1 MVKNQKA
8 CFLNRK
14 ERQGEQYVNFLTH
27 YTYDILNELN
37 TYGAV
42 LVYFY
47 LCSLKPHTYDGK
59 KKGNETLTY
68 DKPYELSPKA
78 LKQIYPD
85 HDENTFR
92 SGINR
97 LIEVGI
103 LRQIQGDIYLF
114 DDIPLKYRVKTYD
127 EMKEIQQMSAQD
139 IYKMAHKEQLVEES
153 KKMEELPKKYD
164 WQ

>member
-14 ERQGEQYVNFLTH
+14 ERHGESYVNFLTQ

-47 LCSLKPHTYDGK
+47 LCSLVPHTYDGK
-59 KKGNETLTY
+59 KTDKTLTY

-103 LRQIQGDIYLF
+103 LHQIQGDIYLF

-127 EMKEIQQMSAQD
+127 EMKEMNAQN
-139 IYKMAHKEQLVEES
+139 IYKMAHKEQLAEES
-153 KKMEELPKKYD
+153 KKMEESPKKYD

>member
-14 ERQGEQYVNFLTH
+14 ERHGEPYVNFLTQ

-47 LCSLKPHTYDGK
+47 LCSLVPHTYDGK
-59 KKGNETLTY
+59 KTDKTLTY

-92 SGINR
+92 NGINR

-103 LRQIQGDIYLF
+103 LHQIQGDIYLF

-127 EMKEIQQMSAQD
+127 EMKEMSAQD
-139 IYKMAHKEQLVEES
+139 IYKMAHKEQLIEES
-153 KKMEELPKKYD
+153 KKMEESSKKYD

>member
-14 ERQGEQYVNFLTH
+14 ERHGEPYVNFLTQ

-47 LCSLKPHTYDGK
+47 LCSLMPHTYDGK
-59 KKGNETLTY
+59 KTDKTLAY

-92 SGINR
+92 NGINR

-103 LRQIQGDIYLF
+103 LHQIQGDIYLF

-127 EMKEIQQMSAQD
+127 EMKEMSAQD
-139 IYKMAHKEQLVEES
+139 IYKMAHREQLVEES
-153 KKMEELPKKYD
+153 KKMEESPKKYD

>member
-14 ERQGEQYVNFLTH
+14 ERHGEPYVNFLTQ

-47 LCSLKPHTYDGK
+47 LCSLVPHTYDGK
-59 KKGNETLTY
+59 KTDKTLAY

-92 SGINR
+92 NGINR

-103 LRQIQGDIYLF
+103 LHQIQGDIYLF

-127 EMKEIQQMSAQD
+127 EMKEMSAQD
-139 IYKMAHKEQLVEES
+139 IYKIAHREQLVEES
-153 KKMEELPKKYD
+153 KKMEESPKKYD

>member
-14 ERQGEQYVNFLTH
+14 ERHGEPYVNFLTQ

-47 LCSLKPHTYDGK
+47 LCSLVPHTYDGK
-59 KKGNETLTY
+59 KTDKTLTY

-92 SGINR
+92 NGINR

-103 LRQIQGDIYLF
+103 LHQIQGDIYLF

-127 EMKEIQQMSAQD
+127 EMKEMSAQD
-139 IYKMAHKEQLVEES
+139 IYKMAHREQLVEES
-153 KKMEELPKKYD
+153 KKMEESPKKYD

>member
-14 ERQGEQYVNFLTH
+14 ERHGEPYVNFLTQ

-47 LCSLKPHTYDGK
+47 LCSLVPHTYDGK
-59 KKGNETLTY
+59 KTDKTLAY

-92 SGINR
+92 NGINR

-103 LRQIQGDIYLF
+103 LHQIQGDIYLF

-127 EMKEIQQMSAQD
+127 EMKEMSAQD

-153 KKMEELPKKYD
+153 KKMEESPKKYD